1 MDWIHILLQ
10 RFLSGVYF
18 TQVALFV
25 VYVMGTEKEKEREI
39 QAKLKEKVIME
50 FSNRLMI

>member
-25 VYVMGTEKEKEREI
+25 VYVKGTEKEKEREI